1 MERAYG
7 VLKVWF
13 YILVILCCSF
23 SHHLLSVIICACI
36 ILQNMI
42 IENERVGSND
52 MDEYE
57 IVEPFVA
64 SQIVTLKAL
73 MGFVAIF

>member
-1 MERAYG
+1 
-7 VLKVWF
+7 
-13 YILVILCCSF
+13 
-23 SHHLLSVIICACI
+23 
-36 ILQNMI
+36 MI
-42 IENERVGSND
+42 IENERVRSND